1 MFHSFQCFLVF
12 CIILLPGLKYIKLPA
27 GIVGWNNKMKF
38 SMKGFTKLTTLL
50 QYLTLQ
56 QATFLNPDLAKP
68 RVMYVWVPTCSSC
81 QRPCMQA
88 WFTYQRACVP
98 VWFRCQRD
106 CVPTCQKCANLSFL
120 RAIVSINVPTAIRH
134 ANFSTWPINLPKGK
148 PIFQIF
154 VLQKAKENFYTL
166 LSYKKL
172 YIKLDIT
179 VIHTICL
186 CIVHKNCIILYFYA
200 SCYLKKKCVEFL
212 FFIIFYLFAL

>member
-1 MFHSFQCFLVF
+1 MSC
-12 CIILLPGLKYIKLPA
+12 
-27 GIVGWNNKMKF
+27 M
-38 SMKGFTKLTTLL
+38 SE
-50 QYLTLQ
+50 
-56 QATFLNPDLAKP
+56 
-68 RVMYVWVPTCSSC
+68 C
-81 QRPCMQA
+81 QRACMRA

-120 RAIVSINVPTAIRH
+120 RANVSINVPTAIRH

-148 PIFQIF
+148 PIFQTF

-179 VIHTICL
+179 VLPTICL
-186 CIVHKNCIILYFYA
+186 CIVHKHCIILYFYA
-200 SCYLKKKCVEFL
+200 SCYLKKKVCGIFILYYFL
-212 FFIIFYLFAL
+212 PFCSIVKNKNIKRPGYYTL